1 MLCGAKNCQI
11 RLGERW
17 NRRPNAREY
26 KTQSKHERKNLS
38 HLISSFFPKNS
49 NPSLP
54 ALCCPSGRRERGL
67 LPAIVLPIPFFLAI
81 VPASITVPVMVMP
94 DPAAISFP
102 ITFMPLPMVSHRI
115 PIAVDPNVFGSGV
128 CWKNV
133 NDPRR
138 WRRADPDADRDLSAK
153 AR

>member
-1 MLCGAKNCQI
+1 MLRGAKDRHI
-11 RLGERW
+11 RCGERW
-17 NRRPNAREY
+17 NRRPNAHEY
-26 KTQSKHERKNLS
+26 KTQTKHERKNLS

-67 LPAIVLPIPFFLAI
+67 LPAIVLPIPFFLTI

-102 ITFMPLPMVSHRI
+102 ITFMPLPMVSPPDTNSRRRKRI
-115 PIAVDPNVFGSGV
+115 RVRGLLEERKRPAAVEAGRS
-128 CWKNV
+128 
-133 NDPRR
+133 
-138 WRRADPDADRDLSAK
+138 
-153 AR
+153 